1 MSQNQKSNGIQFQ
14 GESFMYS
21 IRMFLESLVD
31 TVARELAA
39 SKMELRNDPTGS
51 RLPDDLWKQC
61 ETDAR
66 TQLGLD
72 TYYLSESG
80 KR

>member
-1 MSQNQKSNGIQFQ
+1 MRL
-14 GESFMYS
+14 
-21 IRMFLESLVD
+21 IRDFLETLVEPLS
-31 TVARELAA
+31 RELAA
-39 SKMELRNDPTGS
+39 SKMGLRNDPTGS

-80 KR
+80 KG